1 MSTSARTLDSI
12 LADPLAPAREQP
24 GGIGYVGWDFP
35 QDVAF
40 ALHAP
45 ALHLPWRADA
55 PTPFADLW
63 LESSFPGWARSIVE
77 DWSTGAFDALER
89 VVFSRGDDAS
99 QRLYYYVR
107 ELQRR
112 GRLRGPEALIL
123 DVARIPR
130 ESSRRHTRAA
140 LAAVAGALGLDDDA
154 LRQGIA
160 RANALRAAVA
170 AVTASRAGHGVAAHR
185 LARASLFADVTSL
198 AQSAAAAASAA
209 AAKPRV
215 LLVGSAPPDERLHEA
230 VARAGG
236 DVVGETHGYAFG
248 RLGPSLDADDDPLS
262 AIARRLHE
270 HAGPRSFADPTIAVS
285 SAIDATRPDIVV
297 LWLTREDEAL
307 AWQVPALR
315 GVVNTRQL
323 PLLELTARHWDAG
336 DGALGEIEAFVRSR
350 A

>member
-1 MSTSARTLDSI
+1 MNSPAGTLDSI
-12 LADPLAPAREQP
+12 LADPLAPAREHP

-40 ALHAP
+40 ALQAP

-55 PTPFADLW
+55 PTPFADQW
-63 LESSFPGWARSIVE
+63 LESSFPGWARSMLE
-77 DWSTGAFDALER
+77 DWSTGALDSLER

-170 AVTASRAGHGVAAHR
+170 AIAASRAGRGVAAHR

-198 AQSAAAAASAA
+198 VQPAAAAAAV
-209 AAKPRV
+209 KPRV

-230 VARAGG
+230 AARAGG
-236 DVVGETHGYAFG
+236 DVVGETHGYSFG
-248 RLGPSLDADDDPLS
+248 RLGPPLDAGDDPLS
-262 AIARRLHE
+262 AIAARLHE
-270 HAGPRSFADPTIAVS
+270 HAGPRSFADPTLTVS
-285 SAIDATRPDIVV
+285 SAIDVAHPDVVV

-315 GVVNTRQL
+315 GVVSTRQL
-323 PLLELTARHWDAG
+323 PLLELTARHWDAS